1 MVQNNPD
8 FEIQKTNL
16 INRIVDL
23 RDIISYDIIFD
34 KNNRKVSLKYYKNN
48 EENEWEELQRNEMEY
63 DQLIEKYRIH
73 FDNYLQPE
81 KVQLTY
87 KKNIL
92 YPIFIDTRPL
102 LKTYDDGYESP
113 NEGYIKEL
121 NR

>member
-1 MVQNNPD
+1 MVQNNPN

-63 DQLIEKYRIH
+63 ILIIISNLKKFNLLTKKISYTQFLLIH
-73 FDNYLQPE
+73 APY
-81 KVQLTY
+81 
-87 KKNIL
+87 
-92 YPIFIDTRPL
+92 
-102 LKTYDDGYESP
+102 
-113 NEGYIKEL
+113 
-121 NR
+121 